1 MMEIRRDLYL
11 NKLIKRKNNGLIK
24 VVTGIRRCGKSYLLN
39 NLFYNHLIESGVAAD
54 HIIRFAFDSADD
66 LYLIGESLIQIEK
79 EKRGVDPEKFM
90 AYIRSQIVDNGM
102 YYLLLDEIQL
112 LDCFETVLNGY
123 LRKDNMDVFVT
134 GSNAKLLS
142 KDIITQFAGRG
153 DEVHMYPLSF
163 AEFMT
168 IYKGDKYAGLEEY
181 MLYGGIPIVVLRED
195 ANEKASILENLFTEI
210 YLRDITQRNRVKN
223 IGELEDLLN
232 ILSSSIGSLTN
243 PEKLKNTFKSVKK
256 SKITSQTIKK
266 YIDYFED
273 SFLIESA
280 LRYDIKGK
288 SYIETPKKYYFSDL
302 GLRNARINF
311 RQFEPTHSMEN
322 VIYNELRMRGYNVDV
337 GVVATTEKNQEG
349 KIVRKQLEVDFV
361 CNLGSSRY
369 YIQSASSLPDET
381 KRTQEI
387 RPFRKIDDSF
397 KKIVIT
403 KDFVHPYYDDYGILT
418 VNIYDFLLD
427 PEIIHR

>member
-273 SFLIESA
+273 PFLIESA

-369 YIQSASSLPDET
+369 YIQSAYSLPDET